1 MFKHFPK
8 AVGQQE
14 FRNNENDCRMRLDFI
29 LDDARREKLFLLN
42 SVQEWLLDCFWPF
55 PYCVNQLSSIHS
67 IIKYEAWFSP
77 VRLIY
82 SHSLLHHIIFN
93 RTVVNAQSLK
103 SL

>member
-42 SVQEWLLDCFWPF
+42 SVQEWLLDFFWPF
-55 PYCVNQLSSIHS
+55 PYCINQLSSIHS
-67 IIKYEAWFSP
+67 IIKY
-77 VRLIY
+77 
-82 SHSLLHHIIFN
+82 
-93 RTVVNAQSLK
+93 
-103 SL
+103 